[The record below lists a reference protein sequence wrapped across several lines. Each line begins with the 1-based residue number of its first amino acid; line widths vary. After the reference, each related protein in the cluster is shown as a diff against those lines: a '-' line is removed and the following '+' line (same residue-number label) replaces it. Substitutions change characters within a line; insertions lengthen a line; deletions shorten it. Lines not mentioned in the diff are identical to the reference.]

1 VVTIVTSGK
10 APTSLCAEIERS
22 LQSWGKVDEGR
33 DDARGSAAIAPY
45 HFENRRKTV
54 KLKLNLLPSLL
65 LSLSSCRRLA
75 LVMAMLG
82 CMAALAA
89 PVPKDKDKDEKH
101 EGTNVD
107 SGSFGIFQNGHR
119 VGTETF
125 SIYQLNSGSV
135 IRSEFKTVNTPP
147 DLQSSEMQLTANGD
161 IRSYEWK
168 ELSPEKA
175 QSTLLPNE
183 EFLTQKWRMG
193 DEKEHDQPYLLP
205 VSTRIL
211 DDYFFVHREV
221 LAWKFLASA
230 CKQDKGVVQC
240 PLKQRAQFATINPR
254 QHSSALLSIE
264 FLGREKMNL
273 KGVQQDLLKLELKTE
288 AQTWQIWL
296 DNQFKVQRMAVVG
309 ENTFVDRD

>member
-1 VVTIVTSGK
+1 MMVLLGSVV
-10 APTSLCAEIERS
+10 
-22 LQSWGKVDEGR
+22 
-33 DDARGSAAIAPY
+33 
-45 HFENRRKTV
+45 
-54 KLKLNLLPSLL
+54 
-65 LSLSSCRRLA
+65 
-75 LVMAMLG
+75 
-82 CMAALAA
+82 ALAA
-89 PVPKDKDKDEKH
+89 PLPKDKGKDH

-125 SIYQLNSGSV
+125 SIYQVSNGS
-135 IRSEFKTVNTPP
+135 IIKSEFKTEHNPP
-147 DLQSSEMQLTANGD
+147 DLQTSEMQLTPNGD

-175 QSTLLPNE
+175 ESLLLPNE

-193 DEKEHDQPYLLP
+193 EEKEHDQPYLLP

-221 LAWKFLASA
+221 LAWRFLASA
-230 CKQDKGVVQC
+230 CKTDNKGVLQC
-240 PLKQRAQFATINPR
+240 PLKQRAQFATINPH

-273 KGVQQDLLKLELKTE
+273 KGVPQDLLKLELKTE
-288 AQTWQIWL
+288 AQTWQLWL
-296 DNQFKVQRMAVVG
+296 DDQFKVQRMAVVG